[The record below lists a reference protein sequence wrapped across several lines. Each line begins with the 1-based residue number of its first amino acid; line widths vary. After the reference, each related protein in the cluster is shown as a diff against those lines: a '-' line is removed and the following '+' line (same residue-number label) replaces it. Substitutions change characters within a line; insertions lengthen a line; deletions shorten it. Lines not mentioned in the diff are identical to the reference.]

1 MLPRLKAALSRV
13 LPRASFARSV
23 SILVGGS
30 ATAQIITIGAMPIV
44 TRLYSPAEIGVIS
57 LFVAFFGFWASTLS
71 LRYEHALLIAEND
84 KESHDVHRLA
94 IILVVVMSVIGLPV
108 LWGLK
113 HSNTLEFGLL
123 PDWAPML
130 AATIFIC
137 HGTFMVNRSWALR
150 AGLIKSITKASVA
163 KSAANATTRV
173 GLGLFGSG
181 VTGLFLAEL
190 AGACASMTRLAIA
203 TRRHFSHSRPDGFGI
218 DRLTKIAKKYK
229 KYPLIETPST
239 WLDSLTLTLPV
250 PMMASLY
257 GATAAGLFGLSR
269 MVVAVPNSQIGT
281 AVADVFQMELSK
293 AVVERNGTQA
303 RTLFYSIMK
312 KMALF
317 GLIPLIGVLLFANW
331 LMPLIFGQKWAD
343 AGQMAMIVAPWF
355 YAALVVSPLSRS
367 LSVLQA
373 QEFKLIYDGFVL
385 IALIAVFYVAKSSG
399 LGLMW
404 FLSLISV
411 VNIIGYFI
419 YAALLMHVVN
429 RRIAFG

>member
-1 MLPRLKAALSRV
+1 
-13 LPRASFARSV
+13 
-23 SILVGGS
+23 
-30 ATAQIITIGAMPIV
+30 
-44 TRLYSPAEIGVIS
+44 
-57 LFVAFFGFWASTLS
+57 
-71 LRYEHALLIAEND
+71 
-84 KESHDVHRLA
+84 
-94 IILVVVMSVIGLPV
+94 
-108 LWGLK
+108 
-113 HSNTLEFGLL
+113 
-123 PDWAPML
+123 
-130 AATIFIC
+130 
-137 HGTFMVNRSWALR
+137 
-150 AGLIKSITKASVA
+150 
-163 KSAANATTRV
+163 
-173 GLGLFGSG
+173 
-181 VTGLFLAEL
+181 
-190 AGACASMTRLAIA
+190 
-203 TRRHFSHSRPDGFGI
+203 
-218 DRLTKIAKKYK
+218 
-229 KYPLIETPST
+229 
-239 WLDSLTLTLPV
+239 
-250 PMMASLY
+250 
-257 GATAAGLFGLSR
+257 
-269 MVVAVPNSQIGT
+269 
-281 AVADVFQMELSK
+281 MELSK

-331 LMPLIFGQKWAD
+331 LMPFIFGQKWAD